1 MSPHHALKLGPTVAL
16 GALLLAP
23 VPASALCVLLCSCSV
38 STTAVAFGGYNPLA
52 SEHLDTSGAVRVRCG
67 GVLGLFVPY
76 EIELGKGSYGASHAS
91 RLMANGSQRLQYNL
105 YTDSIRMSVWG
116 DGSGGSQTISDSVTI
131 ILLGGTNNDHPIY
144 GRIPRGQTTLTPGAY
159 SDTVTVTVTYW

>member
-1 MSPHHALKLGPTVAL
+1 MPPPHTLKLGRTAAL
-16 GALLLAP
+16 CALLSASA
-23 VPASALCVLLCSCSV
+23 PASALCTLLCACSA
-38 STTAVAFGGYNPLA
+38 STTAVAFGAYNPLA
-52 SEHLDTSGAVRVRCG
+52 TAHLDISGAVRVRCG

-105 YTDSIRMSVWG
+105 YTDSARMTVWG
-116 DGSGGSQTISDSVTI
+116 DGSGGSQTLSDSVTI
-131 ILLGGTNNDHPIY
+131 VLLGGTSNDHPVY
-144 GRIPRGQTTLTPGAY
+144 GRIPRGQTSLPPGAY